1 MHKGLSSDTK
11 STMAGHHGLRD
22 FNVKQNKQIIFFKI
36 DKLCGLCQG
45 RTHLLE
51 LENYVSKN
59 IRDLY
64 IDFWFKNVI

>member
-11 STMAGHHGLRD
+11 STMRGTVAWEILMW
-22 FNVKQNKQIIFFKI
+22 NKTKKIIFKI
-36 DKLCGLCQG
+36 DRLCGLSQG
-45 RTHLLE
+45 RTHFLE

-64 IDFWFKNVI
+64 IDFWSKIII